1 MQPSQKQG
9 HHASNNAHCRIFKH
23 QIALTKTTLL
33 LITLLNMGEFFLRNS
48 VSFRWQKKSKFYGIW
63 TLSKSILACA
73 MNLLTQ
79 LHILLLLMKVEVLTL
94 VIQLFSRTS
103 RLALGLTQPHIYWV
117 PGALSTGVKWP
128 PPTANVKNEWT
139 YTSTPPYA
147 FMQCTGKTMHF
158 LCNLPVCNVMHS
170 KQPAF
175 STIMLLPW
183 RQKQQGAL
191 ECCYIPTDYTV
202 SHPRGP

>member
-1 MQPSQKQG
+1 M
-9 HHASNNAHCRIFKH
+9 
-23 QIALTKTTLL
+23 ALTKATLL
-33 LITLLNMGEFFLRNS
+33 LITLLNMGNFFWGTECHS
-48 VSFRWQKKSKFYGIW
+48 GGKKKSKFYGIW
-63 TLSKSILACA
+63 TLSKSVLACA

-79 LHILLLLMKVEVLTL
+79 LHILLLMKVEVLTL

-103 RLALGLTQPHIYWV
+103 RLTLGLTQPPIYWV

-191 ECCYIPTDYTV
+191 ECCYIPTDYMV